1 MKRRQIVL
9 LSFISIVLIMI
20 IGFNQKETLNF
31 TQYYERRQLW
41 LEIVIVLHV
50 ATVLLLAIYNYF
62 RNSRYLAVSFLI
74 CFGLDVLLL
83 LVSAF
88 IMLLNFEGI
97 PHL

>member
-41 LEIVIVLHV
+41 LEIIIIVHV
-50 ATVLLLAIYNYF
+50 ATVLLLAVYHYF
-62 RNSRYLAVSFLI
+62 KNTIGSRRS
-74 CFGLDVLLL
+74 
-83 LVSAF
+83 
-88 IMLLNFEGI
+88 
-97 PHL
+97 